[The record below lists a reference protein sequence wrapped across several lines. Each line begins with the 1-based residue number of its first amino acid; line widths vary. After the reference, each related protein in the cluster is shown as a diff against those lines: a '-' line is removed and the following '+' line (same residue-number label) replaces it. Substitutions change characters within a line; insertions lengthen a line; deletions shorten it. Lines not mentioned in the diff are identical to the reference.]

1 MAEKTENNAEDEQ
14 KKKGMELLN
23 QISRS
28 AIAVIDTVTQRGGF
42 KGEELTTIGGLRD
55 QCVQII
61 QLSEQIQQEDAMTD
75 NSTQTETKPKTIK

>member
-1 MAEKTENNAEDEQ
+1 MAEKTENNAVDEQ

-42 KGEELTTIGGLRD
+42 RGEELSTIGNLRD
-55 QCVQII
+55 QCTQGVQVVE
-61 QLSEQIQQEDAMTD
+61 SWKQEEA
-75 NSTQTETKPKTIK
+75 EAE

>member
-1 MAEKTENNAEDEQ
+1 MAEKTETPAVDEQ

-42 KGEELTTIGGLRD
+42 RGEELSTIGNLRD
-55 QCVQII
+55 QCTQGVQVVE
-61 QLSEQIQQEDAMTD
+61 SWKQEEA
-75 NSTQTETKPKTIK
+75 EAE

>member
-42 KGEELTTIGGLRD
+42 RGEELSTIGTLRD
-55 QCVQII
+55 QCTQGVQVVE
-61 QLSEQIQQEDAMTD
+61 SWKQEEA
-75 NSTQTETKPKTIK
+75 EAE

>member
-1 MAEKTENNAEDEQ
+1 MAENKTPTATPSAPPAGDDQ

-42 KGEELTTIGGLRD
+42 RGEELSTIGNLRD
-55 QCVQII
+55 QCTQGVQVVETWK
-61 QLSEQIQQEDAMTD
+61 QEQAESE
-75 NSTQTETKPKTIK
+75 

>member
-1 MAEKTENNAEDEQ
+1 MAENKTPTATPTAAPAGDDQ

-42 KGEELTTIGGLRD
+42 RGEELSTIGNLRD
-55 QCVQII
+55 QCTQGVQVVETWK
-61 QLSEQIQQEDAMTD
+61 QEQAESE
-75 NSTQTETKPKTIK
+75 

>member
-42 KGEELTTIGGLRD
+42 RGEELSTIGNLRD
-55 QCVQII
+55 QCTQGVQVVE
-61 QLSEQIQQEDAMTD
+61 SWKQEEA
-75 NSTQTETKPKTIK
+75 EAE

>member
-1 MAEKTENNAEDEQ
+1 MAEKTENNAEDGQ

-42 KGEELTTIGGLRD
+42 RGEELSTIGNLRD
-55 QCVQII
+55 QCTQGVQVVEAWK
-61 QLSEQIQQEDAMTD
+61 QEQAEA
-75 NSTQTETKPKTIK
+75 E

>member
-1 MAEKTENNAEDEQ
+1 MAEKNETPTVDEQ

-42 KGEELTTIGGLRD
+42 RGEELSTIGNLRD
-55 QCVQII
+55 QCTQGVQVVE
-61 QLSEQIQQEDAMTD
+61 SWKQEEA
-75 NSTQTETKPKTIK
+75 EAE